1 MTNNKQQTAVEF
13 VPYELA
19 LELKQLGFDEP
30 CFGRYDGKG
39 KNKGKIWYEMPNRGQ
54 ETIPVGDVL
63 APLYQQA
70 FRWFREKYGLCIVIK
85 PIDDKK
91 LDLGYNLLKNGL
103 IMSAHLTYEGAELA
117 CLRNLIKIVKEQTN
131 GKK

>member
-1 MTNNKQQTAVEF
+1 MKDKDFA
-13 VPYELA
+13 PYPEA

-30 CFGRYDGKG
+30 CFGVYFNPTKELFIGK
-39 KNKGKIWYEMPNRGQ
+39 KVNQFTKDIR
-54 ETIPVGDVL
+54 TL
-63 APLYQQA
+63 APTYSQA
-70 FRWFREKYGLCIVIK
+70 FRWFREKHGLCIVIK

-103 IMSAHLTYEGAELA
+103 IMNAHLTYEGAELA

-131 GKK
+131 DKQ

>member
-1 MTNNKQQTAVEF
+1 MQKEIVLYPEAF
-13 VPYELA
+13 
-19 LELKQLGFDEP
+19 ELKQLGFDEP
-30 CFGRYDGKG
+30 CFGWYDSE
-39 KNKGKIWYEMPNRGQ
+39 YQ
-54 ETIPVGDVL
+54 EILNYDHTHNSCGWL
-63 APLYQQA
+63 NGNHCTAPTYSQA
-70 FRWFREKYGLCIVIK
+70 FRWFRDKYSLCIVIK

-103 IMSAHLTYEGAELA
+103 IMNAHLTYEGAELA